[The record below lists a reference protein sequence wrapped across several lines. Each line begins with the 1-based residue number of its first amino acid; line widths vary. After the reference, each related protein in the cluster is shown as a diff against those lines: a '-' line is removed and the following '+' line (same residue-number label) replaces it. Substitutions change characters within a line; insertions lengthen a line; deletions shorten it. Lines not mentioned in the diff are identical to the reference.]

1 MTQVALARA
10 RRAGFTLIELLV
22 VIAIIATL
30 IALLLPAVQ
39 AAREAARRSQ
49 CRNNLKQFGIAMHNY
64 HDACRMFPML
74 DSVYGNVIPGFPG
87 VLAYSHAMADAF
99 VLLTPYD
106 EQTAFAHAYQWN
118 RANNSQT
125 VSASTNGV
133 GLTPAAIEAASASG
147 LYRCPSDTFGVS
159 FPGGGSN
166 GFFDVPINYLLCHGV
181 NDQYCWKTAKI
192 PARELGV
199 FNINANTR
207 IRDITDG
214 TSSTFAIG
222 EGAMSPLIATPKFTV
237 CRGRY
242 CITPAT
248 FPSPVPAWMQAL
260 GVPAS
265 EANAPQ
271 PPWLQFL
278 VNDSTV
284 NSTSPNNSLPAL
296 TQGVAGCTME
306 QLNKNPVT
314 DTFTDIPG
322 GLPYVVSAWNTCDS
336 TWTKGIGQGALG
348 AADPLFGKAGPP
360 IALDLTGQG
369 NASNGQPN
377 PAPVANT
384 VAQVGSLSNFRS
396 SHPNGG
402 LFLLCDGSVQ
412 FMSENIDMTVYT
424 GLSTMQGGETVNG
437 AVGEP

>member
-1 MTQVALARA
+1 MKQVALTRF

-64 HDACRMFPML
+64 HDVCRMFPMAA
-74 DSVYGNVIPGFPG
+74 SVYANVIPGFPG
-87 VLAYSHAMADAF
+87 VLAYAQTMADGF
-99 VLLTPYD
+99 VAMTPYD
-106 EQTAFAHAYQWN
+106 EQTAFARAYQWN
-118 RANNSQT
+118 RACNSQT
-125 VSASTNGV
+125 VSASINGV
-133 GLTPAAIEAASASG
+133 GLTPAALEAASASG
-147 LYRCPSDTFGVS
+147 LYRCPSDTFGPN
-159 FPGGGSN
+159 FLGGGAN
-166 GFFDVPINYLLCHGV
+166 GFYDVPINYLLSHGV
-181 NDQYCWKTAKI
+181 NDQYCWKAAGI
-192 PARELGV
+192 PARERGV
-199 FNINANTR
+199 FNTNANTR

-214 TSSTFAIG
+214 TTSTFAIG
-222 EGAMSPLIATPKFTV
+222 EGSMSPMIATPKFTV

-248 FPSPVPAWMQAL
+248 FPSPIPGWMQAV
-260 GVPAS
+260 GVAAS
-265 EANAPQ
+265 AAGAPQ
-271 PPWLQFL
+271 PAWWQFL
-278 VNDSTV
+278 INDNAINT
-284 NSTSPNNSLPAL
+284 TSPYNYLPLL
-296 TQGVAGCTME
+296 TQGVEGCTME

-314 DTFTDIPG
+314 DTFSDSPG
-322 GLPYVVSAWNTCDS
+322 GFPFITSAWNTCDS

-360 IALDLTGQG
+360 IALDMTGQG

-377 PAPVANT
+377 PAPLANA
-384 VAQVGSLSNFRS
+384 VPQVGSLSNFRS
-396 SHPNGG
+396 SHPGGG

-412 FMSENIDMTVYT
+412 FINENIDMSVYT
-424 GLSTMQGGETVNG
+424 GLSTTQGGETVNG